1 MDIEK
6 MDPNLKA
13 ISGNCEGV
21 EFISAHDKRFSLHG
35 VYFDKEEKIYR
46 RVPESVASQV
56 SDYLVALGKMTAGG
70 RIRFITDS
78 PYIAIK
84 ASLPYYSVMSH
95 MTITGSHGFSV
106 YADGVFQNRY
116 SPVPKALAKPL
127 PKGERIYFAD
137 KKPLLKEKGKKLV
150 EIYFPLYGGVAELFI
165 GVEPNSII
173 EKAPDYAIEKPLVF
187 YGSSLTQGA
196 CVSRPGNDY
205 VSIISRR
212 VNADYINLGFSGN
225 GNAEDCMIDFI
236 NSIDGSVYV
245 FDYNLYANFPDRVLP
260 PHYSIYER
268 IRKAHP
274 NAGIILTDKPCCDYD
289 KNIQREQTILET
301 YERAIAEGDKMV
313 AHVPAYELF
322 GKTERDCCTVDGL
335 HPNDLGAARMAD
347 ALTPAVKKL
356 LGI

>member
-1 MDIEK
+1 
-6 MDPNLKA
+6 MDPNLAA

-21 EFISAHDKRFSLHG
+21 EFISAHDERFSLHG
-35 VYFDKEEKIYR
+35 VYYDKEEKIYR

-84 ASLPYYSVMSH
+84 ASIPYFSVMSH

-116 SPVPKALAKPL
+116 SPVPKALSKPL

-137 KKPLLKEKGKKLV
+137 KKPLLNPDGKKLI
-150 EIYFPLYGGVAELFI
+150 EIYFPLYGGVSELHI
-165 GVEPNSII
+165 GVSPESTI
-173 EKAPDYAIEKPLVF
+173 EKAPDYAVKKPLVF

-205 VSIISRR
+205 VSIVARR
-212 VNADYINLGFSGN
+212 LNADYINLGFSGN
-225 GNAEDCMIDFI
+225 GNAEAPMIDYI
-236 NSIDGSVYV
+236 NAIDGSIYC

-268 IRKAHP
+268 IREKHP
-274 NAGIILTDKPCCDYD
+274 NAGILLTDKPCCDYD
-289 KNIQREQTILET
+289 KNIQREQTILDT
-301 YERAIAEGDKMV
+301 YERAIANGDKNV
-313 AHVPAYELF
+313 ALVPAIDLF
-322 GKTERDCCTVDGL
+322 GVGERDSCTVDGL
-335 HPNDLGAARMAD
+335 HPNDLGAMRMAD
-347 ALTPAVKKL
+347 AFTPAIKKL

>member
-13 ISGNCEGV
+13 VSGNCEDV

-35 VYFDKEEKIYR
+35 VYYDEKESLYR
-46 RVPESVASQV
+46 RVPEQVASQV
-56 SDYLVALGKMTAGG
+56 SDYLVALGMMTAGG

-84 ASLPYYSVMSH
+84 ASIPYFSVMSH

-106 YADGVFQNRY
+106 YADGFFQNRY
-116 SPVPKALAKPL
+116 SPTPKAFAKTFT
-127 PKGERIYFAD
+127 KGEKIYFAD
-137 KKPLLKEKGKKLV
+137 KKPLLKPESKKLI
-150 EIYFPLYGGVAELFI
+150 EIYFPLYGGVCELYI
-165 GVEPNSII
+165 GVAPNSIV
-173 EKAPDYAIEKPLVF
+173 EKAPDYAIKKPLVF

-205 VSIISRR
+205 ISIISRR
-212 VNADYINLGFSGN
+212 VNADYVNLGFSGN
-225 GNAEDCMIDFI
+225 GNAEDCMIDYI
-236 NSIDGSVYV
+236 NAIDGSIYC

-268 IRKAHP
+268 IREKHP

-289 KNIQREQTILET
+289 KNFEREQTIRAT
-301 YERAIAEGDKMV
+301 YERALANGDKNI
-313 AHVPAYELF
+313 AYVPAIDLF
-322 GKTERDCCTVDGL
+322 GVGERDSCTVDGL
-335 HPNDLGAARMAD
+335 HPNDLGAMRMAD